1 MNEDVRKLMVVV
13 EELLMGVSALVDRT
27 GVSEARLARLL
38 GFWVLR
44 DGTETSEDG
53 GEVVD
58 LARVFE
64 KLGRRMEHLALAY
77 IR

>member
-1 MNEDVRKLMVVV
+1 MNEEVRKLMVVV

-27 GVSEARLARLL
+27 GVSAAKLTRMM
-38 GFWVLR
+38 GFWILR
-44 DGTETSEDG
+44 DGTETSGDG

-58 LARVFE
+58 LVRVFE
-64 KLGRRMEHLALAY
+64 RLGRRMEHATLAH